1 MRNVFFLQIVL
12 TRNQA
17 RFSWK
22 YPRKKLNIEK
32 MKSALQLE
40 LEDLHG
46 LAFVSGII
54 WFALLGVF
62 LIGIAIYLIQKKF
75 KPISTKNLSTP
86 KAQKSEPKGF

>member
-1 MRNVFFLQIVL
+1 
-12 TRNQA
+12 
-17 RFSWK
+17 
-22 YPRKKLNIEK
+22 

-62 LIGIAIYLIQKKF
+62 LLGIAIYFIQKKL
-75 KPISTKNLSTP
+75 KPISTKNLETP
-86 KAQKSEPKGF
+86 KVQKSEPKGF